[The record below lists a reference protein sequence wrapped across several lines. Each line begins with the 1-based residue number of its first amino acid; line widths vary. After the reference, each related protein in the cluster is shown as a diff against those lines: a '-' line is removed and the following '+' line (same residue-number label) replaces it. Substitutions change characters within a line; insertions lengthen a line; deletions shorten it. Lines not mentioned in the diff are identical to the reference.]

1 MNKLNKNEKV
11 YKLMMKRNYKELKH
25 ISDKEAKS
33 SIEFIN
39 TGSTTYDAF
48 LWQQKLV
55 NQMKIYITY
64 LWYIDSLIVN
74 ISNLLKSYRV
84 IDEATN
90 KNELNQRYNEIVT
103 KRKAVLKLIEDNTS
117 LNLHLAFTK
126 DVLNEIP
133 SFSKFK
139 LVYDD
144 LKINHYQL
152 KLQIEFIN
160 AYNSGFSQNENVREE
175 YMEQIFNQYH
185 SFLTEYCKENE
196 AKIARV
202 KLLKK

>member
-1 MNKLNKNEKV
+1 MASEK
-11 YKLMMKRNYKELKH
+11 
-25 ISDKEAKS
+25 
-33 SIEFIN
+33 
-39 TGSTTYDAF
+39 
-48 LWQQKLV
+48 
-55 NQMKIYITY
+55 
-64 LWYIDSLIVN
+64 
-74 ISNLLKSYRV
+74 
-84 IDEATN
+84 
-90 KNELNQRYNEIVT
+90 
-103 KRKAVLKLIEDNTS
+103 VLKLIEDNTS
-117 LNLHLAFTK
+117 LNFHLAFTK

-133 SFSKFK
+133 SLSKFK

-160 AYNSGFSQNENVREE
+160 AYNSGFSQNGNVKEE

-185 SFLTEYCKENE
+185 SFLTDYCKENE